1 MHSKALN
8 PPKRDGRCIH
18 CRETP
23 SKLTKDHVFPA
34 SWYPET
40 TPKEVQRWTAPSCS
54 PCNGRF
60 GAMERELLEFF
71 AVCIDPSKPAA
82 KGLYARVRRSMGIG
96 VEGIDDGEKAV
107 REALRRK
114 FLKKAEPYS
123 PEADKHT
130 LPGIGRHVGFP
141 DSMLW
146 QTYIKQEKVYEVVKK
161 IVRGCEYWLGN
172 GRIVEPPYEI
182 EVIFAQET
190 TPFVASVMAR
200 FAVVTRDL
208 QPGLAIRRATAQDD
222 PLGSLYELTLWE
234 TTTVYAAIL
243 PRDGDSR
250 SLDPAHEEIAVHAY
264 YHWERRGRP
273 EGSPEVDWYWAVQD
287 LMLC

>member
-1 MHSKALN
+1 MHRKAMK
-8 PPKRDGRCIH
+8 PPKNEGRCIH

-34 SWYPET
+34 SWYPEST
-40 TPKEVQRWTAPSCS
+40 RKEVQRWTAPSCL
-54 PCNGRF
+54 PCNGKF
-60 GAMERELLEFF
+60 GAIEKELLEFF

-96 VEGIDDGEKAV
+96 VEGIDDGEKTV

-123 PEADKHT
+123 PEAEKHT
-130 LPGIGRHVGFP
+130 LPGVGRHVGFP
-141 DSMLW
+141 DSMQW
-146 QTYIKQEKVYEVVKK
+146 QTFVEEEKIHQVAKK

-172 GRIVEPPYEI
+172 GRIVDPPHEI
-182 EVIFAQET
+182 EVIFARET
-190 TPFVASVMAR
+190 TPFVAAVMAR

-208 QPGLAIRRATAQDD
+208 EPGLAIRRAVAQDD
-222 PLGSLYELTLWE
+222 ALSSLYELRLWD
-234 TTTVYAAIL
+234 TTTVYATIL
-243 PRDGDSR
+243 PRDSD
-250 SLDPAHEEIAVHAY
+250 DPNAVHAHEATAVHAY

-273 EGSPEVDWYWAVQD
+273 EGSPEIDWYWAVQD
-287 LMLC
+287 LKRR

>member
-1 MHSKALN
+1 
-8 PPKRDGRCIH
+8 
-18 CRETP
+18 
-23 SKLTKDHVFPA
+23 
-34 SWYPET
+34 
-40 TPKEVQRWTAPSCS
+40 
-54 PCNGRF
+54 
-60 GAMERELLEFF
+60 MEKELLEFF

-96 VEGIDDGEKAV
+96 VDGIDEDEKVV

-114 FLKKAEPYS
+114 FLKKAERYS
-123 PEADKHT
+123 SETEKHT
-130 LPGIGRHVGFP
+130 LPGVGKHVGFP

-146 QTYIKQEKVYEVVKK
+146 QTSIEQEKVHEVVKK

-182 EVIFAQET
+182 EVIFARET
-190 TPFVASVMAR
+190 TPFVATVMAR

-208 QPGLAIRRATAQDD
+208 KPGLAIRRATAQDD

-234 TTTVYAAIL
+234 TTTVYATIL
-243 PRDGDSR
+243 PRDSDDP
-250 SLDPAHEEIAVHAY
+250 SLDPAYEEIAVHAY

-273 EGSPEVDWYWAVQD
+273 EGSPEIDWYWAVQD
-287 LMLC
+287 LMLR